1 VGVKILIG
9 IMTVLAAVKVLDFYL
24 GSGWG
29 RLLGAAGFLVLAV
42 GLIMDGRAF
51 FNEHLGGRQV
61 FWRRIL
67 IGAIGSSLL
76 LADVVLREAHQVS
89 A

>member
-1 VGVKILIG
+1 MKILIG

-42 GLIMDGRAF
+42 GLIMDGREF

-67 IGAIGSSLL
+67 IGAIGSALL
-76 LADVVLREAHQVS
+76 LADLALRESHQV
-89 A
+89 AA